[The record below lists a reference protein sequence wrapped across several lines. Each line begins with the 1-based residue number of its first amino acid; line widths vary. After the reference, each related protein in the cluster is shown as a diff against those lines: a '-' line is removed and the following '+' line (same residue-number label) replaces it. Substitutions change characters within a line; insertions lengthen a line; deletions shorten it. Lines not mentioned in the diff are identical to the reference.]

1 MEREENGLLLLQEE
15 LAKKV
20 WKFERQYK
28 ISKVTG
34 VNKNISDLLELSDCI
49 DKIKLHIKNNK
60 YDTKKVVKLYN
71 FLISKDVELVNL
83 AKQIIYHA

>member
-1 MEREENGLLLLQEE
+1 MEREENGLLFLQEQ

-34 VNKNISDLLELSDCI
+34 VNKNISDLLYLSDCI
-49 DKIKLHIKNNK
+49 DKIKLHIKNKK
-60 YDTKKVVKLYN
+60 YDTKQAVKLYG
-71 FLISKDVELVNL
+71 FLLSRDLELVRM
-83 AKQIIYHA
+83 AKMILGDA